1 MVIFMFDSATQNN
14 NNGDP
19 TAVCLAQLYFA
30 ALPLIVLSEHL
41 QQYQGANSIASHVY
55 IITRAAFLSICFP
68 YFYTLHKSSRRLN
81 WIWMLMLCFHL
92 HHLQS
97 GQLPPFYIII
107 ICS

>member
-1 MVIFMFDSATQNN
+1 MVIFMFDSATQN
-14 NNGDP
+14 GDP
-19 TAVCLAQLYFA
+19 AAVCLAQLYFA

-41 QQYQGANSIASHVY
+41 QQYQGANSIAMCHVY

-68 YFYTLHKSSRRLN
+68 YFYTLHKSSRSLN
-81 WIWMLMLCFHL
+81 WIWMLMLCFQL